1 MLTPYIMQTFRQ
13 FLQFYFIGIAL
24 VFITA
29 LLFESKILTILR
41 SPGLYILPAVFCI
54 IGYVIGLLL
63 FELNLRPFNKKKKIF
78 LSGYSFSSL
87 ALLTV
92 MIILGVKNAREKNHQ
107 KQFGNMEA
115 NHSVMK
121 NWVNDN
127 EDYIRIAFNRL
138 EKEFKNPNDFILD
151 AFSVRKRDTTINGS
165 VDTVYNVYFVYF
177 LNTDPVNKYFSK
189 VSVLATKPE
198 LNIYNID
205 IRNSEEYQKIKKE
218 KETQEQEMIKEL
230 NKAYKLLKDSLQ
242 KKD

>member
-1 MLTPYIMQTFRQ
+1 MQTFRQ
-13 FLQFYFIGIAL
+13 FLQFYFAGIIL
-24 VFITA
+24 VFINA
-29 LLFESKILTILR
+29 LLFGSKILTILT
-41 SPGLYILPAVFCI
+41 SPGLYILPVVFCG

-63 FELNLRPFNKKKKIF
+63 FKLNLRQPGKKKKIF
-78 LSGYSFSSL
+78 LFGYSLGTL

-92 MIILGVKNAREKNHQ
+92 MIILGTKNLKEKKH
-107 KQFGNMEA
+107 KEEFGNIEA

-127 EDYIRIAFNRL
+127 EAYIRIAFDRL

-151 AFSVRKRDTTINGS
+151 AFSVRKRDTTINGLA
-165 VDTVYNVYFVYF
+165 DTVYNVYFVYF
-177 LNTDPVNKYFSK
+177 FNSDTINKYFSN
-189 VSVLATKPE
+189 VSVLAAKPE

-218 KETQEQEMIKEL
+218 KEEQEQEVFKEL